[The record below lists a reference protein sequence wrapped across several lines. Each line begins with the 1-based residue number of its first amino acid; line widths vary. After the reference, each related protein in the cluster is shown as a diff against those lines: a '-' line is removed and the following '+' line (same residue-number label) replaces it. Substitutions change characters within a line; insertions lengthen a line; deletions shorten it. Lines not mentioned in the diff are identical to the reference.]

1 MEEDLIRNA
10 RKGDKIAFSSLIEH
24 YEKDMYIIAKS
35 KLNCLQDIEDAIQ
48 ETILEM
54 YSDIWMLRNPNK
66 FRSWMAKILINNC
79 YDIIKE
85 NKKYDIGIDKFN
97 LDDIQD
103 ENNESYDSNND
114 FFSLISFLDN
124 DDQTLLILKYF
135 QGYSS
140 VEISKILKMKESTVR
155 MRLLR
160 IKAKIKDELGDEEIG

>member
-10 RKGDKIAFSSLIEH
+10 RKGDKVAFINLIEN
-24 YEKDMYIIAKS
+24 YEKDMYIIARS
-35 KLNCLQDIEDAIQ
+35 KLNCMPDIEDAIQ

-54 YSDIWMLRNPNK
+54 YSDIWMLRNPDR

-85 NKKYDIGIDKFN
+85 NKKYDVSIDRIN
-97 LDDIQD
+97 LDNIQGA
-103 ENNESYDSNND
+103 NNESYDFTND

-124 DDQTLLILKYF
+124 DEQTLLILKYF

-160 IKAKIKDELGDEEIG
+160 IKAKVKDELGDEVIG

>member
-85 NKKYDIGIDKFN
+85 NKKYDIGIDKIN

-103 ENNESYDSNND
+103 ENNEFYDSANN
-114 FFSLISFLDN
+114 FFSLINFLES

-160 IKAKIKDELGDEEIG
+160 IKAKVRDELGDEEVG